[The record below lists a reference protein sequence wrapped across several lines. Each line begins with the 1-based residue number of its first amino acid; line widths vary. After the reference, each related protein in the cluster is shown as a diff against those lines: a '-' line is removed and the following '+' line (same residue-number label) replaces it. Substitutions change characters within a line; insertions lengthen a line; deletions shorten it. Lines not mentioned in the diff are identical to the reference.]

1 MGFFGRERPS
11 RGRDPGVPSRSSR
24 KLRLDRDSD
33 ADLHP
38 SSRQARLLMAQHGGS
53 RRSGVAAHSSRNMSR
68 AARAEEK
75 IRLLDGIGGPGG
87 ATYSPPEAARSS
99 SLAKRARGAAP
110 SVARVALL
118 LALVAA
124 VFVIAARPD
133 IITAG
138 RVLAADA
145 LARALAPRDDAP
157 VAPRA
162 REAVPEA
169 TTPEAA
175 NPRPRRRR
183 RRESRDEPRTASAT
197 RPEHD
202 DEYDEPR
209 DGPLASFPERCVRL
223 TADGVDLGAE
233 MLSLVHAARHFRSA
247 GKAVVWDYA
256 DGAATCGC
264 GETSDETR
272 DEQKVQKV
280 KDDGA
285 SSDDAVLSARGA
297 RAGSGA
303 SIGAGGFRKL
313 LRASFGFGFD
323 SSARAS
329 VGESTSASGTCA
341 DEEDDNGWFS
351 MFSSDSVYP
360 PARERALVGAASRA
374 GAGSLGRKA
383 GAPSPSSASS
393 CAVASASEVAAAVA
407 ASSRTSPS
415 ARSRLAAGSS
425 NVMCEEV
432 SSTWRLAPAMRT
444 AVDAAFEEIGGDA
457 TRTVAFHATRVT
469 SDGLAYAP
477 DAAKEVARVER
488 MMRGGGGGEGKGEGG
503 APREGADEGESSA
516 EEGESSVDDS
526 VADTGAADVELS
538 AKELRAVER
547 ANRERAR
554 EEAET
559 KRAESSARSRTAA
572 YIRSAMKDLRGD
584 AGEKKARAKKK
595 DDETEEKTSGEGATL
610 METFSNW
617 LRAREDGER
626 ASASAS
632 ASSSASLARR
642 RRLLRVITDD
652 ASGEGKAAATE
663 AKASAALDAAE
674 GILTPPESSIAAE
687 DASLLTRVRERFA
700 GFARAL
706 ESREAEAAAAEARRV
721 EKREHERAFDEALVA
736 AKANVRARVASE
748 TVASL
753 SGHDD
758 EGEGDGEGAWRCVV
772 VGDDSQL
779 AAEIVS
785 AIRDANLP
793 CEVVNRVSE
802 RPRGAE
808 RGLATLSP
816 AERCRLAVDD
826 VVAAE
831 VLSRAERS
839 VVAAPSD
846 IGRLAALLQQCRED
860 RLDMTDWAGLG
871 VHELSVSAERGLPRA
886 AAAAAAE

>member
-24 KLRLDRDSD
+24 KLRLDRNSD

-38 SSRQARLLMAQHGGS
+38 SSRQARLLMAHHGGS
-53 RRSGVAAHSSRNMSR
+53 RRSGLAAHSSRNMSR

-87 ATYSPPEAARSS
+87 ATYSPPEAARPS

-110 SVARVALL
+110 TVARVALL

-145 LARALAPRDDAP
+145 LARALAPRADAP
-157 VAPRA
+157 VAP

-169 TTPEAA
+169 TTPEATH
-175 NPRPRRRR
+175 PRPSRRR
-183 RRESRDEPRTASAT
+183 RRESR
-197 RPEHD
+197 
-202 DEYDEPR
+202 DEPR

-223 TADGVDLGAE
+223 TADGVGLGAE

-264 GETSDETR
+264 GETIDEAR
-272 DEQKVQKV
+272 DERKEHKV
-280 KDDGA
+280 KDDEV

-297 RAGSGA
+297 GAGFGA
-303 SIGAGGFRKL
+303 SSRAAGFRKL
-313 LRASFGFGFD
+313 LRASVEFGLD

-341 DEEDDNGWFS
+341 EEEDDNGWFS

-360 PARERALVGAASRA
+360 PARERALVGAAERGGA
-374 GAGSLGRKA
+374 RGGAGPLGRKA
-383 GAPSPSSASS
+383 GAPSPSSSSSSSSS

-407 ASSRTSPS
+407 AASRTSPS
-415 ARSRLAAGSS
+415 ARSRLAAGSA

-488 MMRGGGGGEGKGEGG
+488 MMRGGGGEGG
-503 APREGADEGESSA
+503 APREDDDEGESSAEEGESSA

-526 VADTGAADVELS
+526 VADTGAADVDLS

-559 KRAESSARSRTAA
+559 TRAASSARSRTAA

-584 AGEKKARAKKK
+584 AHEKKARAKKE
-595 DDETEEKTSGEGATL
+595 DETTDEKTSGEGATL

-617 LRAREDGER
+617 LRAREDGE
-626 ASASAS
+626 SASA
-632 ASSSASLARR
+632 SASLARR

-687 DASLLTRVRERFA
+687 DASLLHRVRERFA

-758 EGEGDGEGAWRCVV
+758 DDEGDGAGDGDGAAGAWRCVV
-772 VGDDSQL
+772 VGDDSEL

-793 CEVVNRVSE
+793 CEVVNRVTE

-886 AAAAAAE
+886 AAAAE

>member
-1 MGFFGRERPS
+1 M
-11 RGRDPGVPSRSSR
+11 
-24 KLRLDRDSD
+24 
-33 ADLHP
+33 
-38 SSRQARLLMAQHGGS
+38 
-53 RRSGVAAHSSRNMSR
+53 
-68 AARAEEK
+68 
-75 IRLLDGIGGPGG
+75 
-87 ATYSPPEAARSS
+87 
-99 SLAKRARGAAP
+99 
-110 SVARVALL
+110 
-118 LALVAA
+118 
-124 VFVIAARPD
+124 
-133 IITAG
+133 
-138 RVLAADA
+138 
-145 LARALAPRDDAP
+145 
-157 VAPRA
+157 
-162 REAVPEA
+162 
-169 TTPEAA
+169 
-175 NPRPRRRR
+175 
-183 RRESRDEPRTASAT
+183 
-197 RPEHD
+197 
-202 DEYDEPR
+202 
-209 DGPLASFPERCVRL
+209 
-223 TADGVDLGAE
+223 
-233 MLSLVHAARHFRSA
+233 
-247 GKAVVWDYA
+247 
-256 DGAATCGC
+256 
-264 GETSDETR
+264 
-272 DEQKVQKV
+272 
-280 KDDGA
+280 
-285 SSDDAVLSARGA
+285 
-297 RAGSGA
+297 
-303 SIGAGGFRKL
+303 
-313 LRASFGFGFD
+313 
-323 SSARAS
+323 
-329 VGESTSASGTCA
+329 
-341 DEEDDNGWFS
+341 
-351 MFSSDSVYP
+351 
-360 PARERALVGAASRA
+360 
-374 GAGSLGRKA
+374 
-383 GAPSPSSASS
+383 
-393 CAVASASEVAAAVA
+393 
-407 ASSRTSPS
+407 
-415 ARSRLAAGSS
+415 
-425 NVMCEEV
+425 MCEEV

-444 AVDAAFEEIGGDA
+444 AVDAAFEEIGGDV

-488 MMRGGGGGEGKGEGG
+488 MMRGGGGGKGEGEGGGEGG

-538 AKELRAVER
+538 AKELGAVER

-572 YIRSAMKDLRGD
+572 YIRSAMKDIRGD
-584 AGEKKARAKKK
+584 ADEKKAKAKKK
-595 DDETEEKTSGEGATL
+595 NDETDEKTSGEGATL

-626 ASASAS
+626 AS
-632 ASSSASLARR
+632 SS

-758 EGEGDGEGAWRCVV
+758 EGDGEGAWRCVV

-793 CEVVNRVSE
+793 CEVVNRVTE

>member
-1 MGFFGRERPS
+1 MGFFGRERSS

-33 ADLHP
+33 ADVHLHP
-38 SSRQARLLMAQHGGS
+38 RSRQARLLKAQQGGS
-53 RRSGVAAHSSRNMSR
+53 RRSGIAAHSSRNMSR

-87 ATYSPPEAARSS
+87 ATYSPPETATPS
-99 SLAKRARGAAP
+99 SLAKRARDAAP
-110 SVARVALL
+110 SFARVALL

-138 RVLAADA
+138 RILAADA
-145 LARALAPRDDAP
+145 LVRALAGRADAP
-157 VAPRA
+157 VAARA

-169 TTPEAA
+169 TVPG
-175 NPRPRRRR
+175 PRPRRGRR
-183 RRESRDEPRTASAT
+183 RASRDQPRTTPASST
-197 RPEHD
+197 HH
-202 DEYDEPR
+202 PR
-209 DGPLASFPERCVRL
+209 DGPLAPFPERCVRL
-223 TADGVDLGAE
+223 TADGVGLGAE
-233 MLSLVHAARHFRSA
+233 MLSLVHAARHFRSED
-247 GKAVVWDYA
+247 KAVVWDYA

-264 GETSDETR
+264 AETSDEHV
-272 DEQKVQKV
+272 EKKKENV
-280 KDDGA
+280 A
-285 SSDDAVLSARGA
+285 SSSNGSDRTVLSARGA
-297 RAGSGA
+297 DAAAGM
-303 SIGAGGFRKL
+303 FRKL
-313 LRASFGFGFD
+313 LRD
-323 SSARAS
+323 DETSSNLFSTVRAS

-341 DEEDDNGWFS
+341 EEEDDNGWFS
-351 MFSSDSVYP
+351 MFSSDAVYP
-360 PARERALVGAASRA
+360 PAWERALVGGARA
-374 GAGSLGRKA
+374 DPTARSLGRKA
-383 GAPSPSSASS
+383 GAPSPTSSSS

-407 ASSRTSPS
+407 AASRTSPS
-415 ARSRLAAGSS
+415 ARSRLAAGSA

-432 SSTWRLAPAMRT
+432 SSTWRLAPAMRD
-444 AVDAAFEEIGGDA
+444 AVDAAFEDIGGDA

-477 DAAKEVARVER
+477 NVAKEVARVER
-488 MMRGGGGGEGKGEGG
+488 MMRGVE
-503 APREGADEGESSA
+503 ARDSPARDSA
-516 EEGESSVDDS
+516 ADDS
-526 VADTGAADVELS
+526 AARDSAADDSAARDSAARDSAADDSPAGDSPAGDSPSLS

-559 KRAESSARSRTAA
+559 KRAESSARRRAAA

-584 AGEKKARAKKK
+584 AREKKKEAKARETRT
-595 DDETEEKTSGEGATL
+595 DETTSDEGATL
-610 METFSNW
+610 MESFSSW
-617 LRAREDGER
+617 LRARDDAERDGAR
-626 ASASAS
+626 KSAGGST
-632 ASSSASLARR
+632 ASLDTG

-652 ASGEGKAAATE
+652 ASGEGTSAATE
-663 AKASAALDAAE
+663 AKASAALNAAE
-674 GILTPPESSIAAE
+674 GVLTPPESSIAAE
-687 DASLLTRVRERFA
+687 DASMLHRVREKFA
-700 GFARAL
+700 GFERGL

-753 SGHDD
+753 SG
-758 EGEGDGEGAWRCVV
+758 EGEGEEGGEAAWRCVV
-772 VGDDSQL
+772 VGDDAEL

-785 AIRDANLP
+785 AVKDANLP
-793 CEVVNRVSE
+793 CEVVNRVTE
-802 RPRGAE
+802 RPRGAD
-808 RGLATLSP
+808 RSLVTLSP
-816 AERCRLAVDD
+816 AERCRAAVDD

-831 VLSRAERS
+831 VLSGAERA

>member
-1 MGFFGRERPS
+1 MGFFGRERSS

-33 ADLHP
+33 ADVHLHP
-38 SSRQARLLMAQHGGS
+38 SSRQARLLKAQQGGS
-53 RRSGVAAHSSRNMSR
+53 RRSGIAAHSSRNMSR

-87 ATYSPPEAARSS
+87 ATYSPPETARPS
-99 SLAKRARGAAP
+99 SLAKRARDAAP
-110 SVARVALL
+110 SFARVALL

-138 RVLAADA
+138 RILAADA
-145 LARALAPRDDAP
+145 LARALAGRADAP
-157 VAPRA
+157 VAARA

-169 TTPEAA
+169 TVPG
-175 NPRPRRRR
+175 PRPRRGRR
-183 RRESRDEPRTASAT
+183 RASRDQPRTTPASST
-197 RPEHD
+197 HH
-202 DEYDEPR
+202 PR
-209 DGPLASFPERCVRL
+209 DGPLAPFPERCVRL
-223 TADGVDLGAE
+223 TADGVGLGAE
-233 MLSLVHAARHFRSA
+233 MLSLVHAARHFRSED
-247 GKAVVWDYA
+247 KAVVWDYA

-264 GETSDETR
+264 AETSDEHV
-272 DEQKVQKV
+272 EKKKENV
-280 KDDGA
+280 A
-285 SSDDAVLSARGA
+285 SSSNGSDRAVLSARGA
-297 RAGSGA
+297 DAAAGM
-303 SIGAGGFRKL
+303 FRKL
-313 LRASFGFGFD
+313 LRD
-323 SSARAS
+323 DETSSNLFSTVRAS

-341 DEEDDNGWFS
+341 EEEDDNGWFS
-351 MFSSDSVYP
+351 MFSSDAVYP
-360 PARERALVGAASRA
+360 PAWERALVGGARA
-374 GAGSLGRKA
+374 DPTARSLGRKA
-383 GAPSPSSASS
+383 RAPSPTSSSS

-407 ASSRTSPS
+407 AASRTSPS
-415 ARSRLAAGSS
+415 ARSRLAAGSA

-432 SSTWRLAPAMRT
+432 SSTWRLAPAMRD
-444 AVDAAFEEIGGDA
+444 AVDAAFEDIGGDA

-477 DAAKEVARVER
+477 NVAKEVARVER
-488 MMRGGGGGEGKGEGG
+488 MMRGGE
-503 APREGADEGESSA
+503 ARDSA
-516 EEGESSVDDS
+516 ADDS
-526 VADTGAADVELS
+526 PARDSPARDSAAGDSAARDSAAGDSAAGDSPALS

-559 KRAESSARSRTAA
+559 KRAESSARRRAAA

-584 AGEKKARAKKK
+584 AREKKKEAKARETRT
-595 DDETEEKTSGEGATL
+595 DETTSDEGATL
-610 METFSNW
+610 MESFSSW
-617 LRAREDGER
+617 LRARDDAERDG
-626 ASASAS
+626 AQKSAGGSTAT
-632 ASSSASLARR
+632 LDTG

-652 ASGEGKAAATE
+652 ASGEGTSAATE
-663 AKASAALDAAE
+663 AKASAALNAAE
-674 GILTPPESSIAAE
+674 GVLTPPESSIAAE
-687 DASLLTRVRERFA
+687 DASMLHRVREKFA
-700 GFARAL
+700 GFERGL

-753 SGHDD
+753 SG
-758 EGEGDGEGAWRCVV
+758 EGEGEDAGEATWRCVV
-772 VGDDSQL
+772 VGDDAEL

-785 AIRDANLP
+785 AVKDANLP
-793 CEVVNRVSE
+793 CEVVNRVTE
-802 RPRGAE
+802 RPRGAD
-808 RGLATLSP
+808 RSLVTISP
-816 AERCRLAVDD
+816 AERCRAAVDD

-831 VLSRAERS
+831 VLSGAERA

>member
-1 MGFFGRERPS
+1 MGFFGRERSS

-33 ADLHP
+33 ADVHLHP
-38 SSRQARLLMAQHGGS
+38 SSRQARLLKAQQGGS
-53 RRSGVAAHSSRNMSR
+53 RRSGIAAHSSRNMSR

-87 ATYSPPEAARSS
+87 ATYSPPETARPS
-99 SLAKRARGAAP
+99 SLAKRARDAAP
-110 SVARVALL
+110 SFARVALL

-138 RVLAADA
+138 RILAADA
-145 LARALAPRDDAP
+145 LARALAGRADAP
-157 VAPRA
+157 VAARA

-169 TTPEAA
+169 TVPG
-175 NPRPRRRR
+175 PRPRRGRR
-183 RRESRDEPRTASAT
+183 RASRDQPRTTPASST
-197 RPEHD
+197 HH
-202 DEYDEPR
+202 PR
-209 DGPLASFPERCVRL
+209 DGPLAPFPERCVRL
-223 TADGVDLGAE
+223 TADGVGLGAE
-233 MLSLVHAARHFRSA
+233 MLSLVHAARHFRSED
-247 GKAVVWDYA
+247 KAVVWDYA

-264 GETSDETR
+264 AETSDEHV
-272 DEQKVQKV
+272 EKKKENV
-280 KDDGA
+280 A
-285 SSDDAVLSARGA
+285 SSSNGSDRAVLSARGA
-297 RAGSGA
+297 DAAAGM
-303 SIGAGGFRKL
+303 FRKL
-313 LRASFGFGFD
+313 LRD
-323 SSARAS
+323 DETSSNLFSTVRAS

-341 DEEDDNGWFS
+341 EEEDDNGWFS
-351 MFSSDSVYP
+351 MFSSDAVYP
-360 PARERALVGAASRA
+360 PAWERALVGGARA
-374 GAGSLGRKA
+374 DPTARSLGRKA
-383 GAPSPSSASS
+383 GAPSPTSSSS

-407 ASSRTSPS
+407 AASRTSPS
-415 ARSRLAAGSS
+415 ARSRLAAGSA

-432 SSTWRLAPAMRT
+432 SSTWRLAPAMRD
-444 AVDAAFEEIGGDA
+444 AVDAAFEDIGGDA

-477 DAAKEVARVER
+477 NVAKEVARVER
-488 MMRGGGGGEGKGEGG
+488 MMRGGE
-503 APREGADEGESSA
+503 ARDSA
-516 EEGESSVDDS
+516 ADDS
-526 VADTGAADVELS
+526 PARDSPARDSAAGDSAARDSAAGDSAAGDSPALS

-559 KRAESSARSRTAA
+559 KRAESSARRRAAA

-584 AGEKKARAKKK
+584 AREKKKEAKARETRT
-595 DDETEEKTSGEGATL
+595 DETTSDEGATL
-610 METFSNW
+610 MESFSSW
-617 LRAREDGER
+617 LRARDDAERDG
-626 ASASAS
+626 AQKSAGGSTAT
-632 ASSSASLARR
+632 LDTG

-652 ASGEGKAAATE
+652 ASGEGTSAATE
-663 AKASAALDAAE
+663 AKASAALNAAE
-674 GILTPPESSIAAE
+674 GVLTPPESSIAAE
-687 DASLLTRVRERFA
+687 DASMLHRVREKFA
-700 GFARAL
+700 GFERGL

-753 SGHDD
+753 SG
-758 EGEGDGEGAWRCVV
+758 EGEGEDAGEATWRCVV
-772 VGDDSQL
+772 VGDDAEL

-785 AIRDANLP
+785 AVKDANLP
-793 CEVVNRVSE
+793 CEVVNRVTE
-802 RPRGAE
+802 RPRGAD
-808 RGLATLSP
+808 RSLVTISP
-816 AERCRLAVDD
+816 AERCRAAVDD

-831 VLSRAERS
+831 VLSGAERA